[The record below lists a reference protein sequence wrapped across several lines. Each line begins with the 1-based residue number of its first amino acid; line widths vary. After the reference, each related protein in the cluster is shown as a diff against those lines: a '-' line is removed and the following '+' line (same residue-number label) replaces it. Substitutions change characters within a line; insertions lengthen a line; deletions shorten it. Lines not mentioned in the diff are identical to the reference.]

1 MSVQELIERTRRAAV
16 LAEQDARRA
25 MAEGDVLTAADRTEA
40 AQEHRAMV
48 DYLSRPSYQHGGR
61 LPARPPPNSVGARKA
76 EDQYQPHKQ
85 SDCIDSIEQI
95 K

>member
-48 DYLSRPSYQHGGR
+48 DYLSRR
-61 LPARPPPNSVGARKA
+61 TTRR
-76 EDQYQPHKQ
+76 
-85 SDCIDSIEQI
+85 
-95 K
+95 